1 MDGMVDAV
9 RGSITRQ
16 IAPGDKRGDAA
27 AAASNIHSGK
37 GGAGGARCDCG
48 TDGTSEKENLRHS

>member
-37 GGAGGARCDCG
+37 GGAGGSGESRTKIEG
-48 TDGTSEKENLRHS
+48 GLKLLT